1 VALLGLGCATSMTN
15 VAAPSTTGP
24 PGAADLTYQLLQG
37 RFDSADQARSSPG
50 YPAIQLVACAA
61 EVPGFGSRVLYV
73 EEARL
78 DALGAPFRQRIYVLE
93 PCEPV
98 ESAAVSRVFDLQ
110 DPGAAVGACARGR
123 APRFARDELIERVG
137 CVVALHAE
145 GGVLRGTTSGR
156 GCPTTQGGATYATS
170 EMMVDAVS
178 LRSWEHGF
186 DASGAQR
193 WGTDAG
199 PYVFVRRTP
208 PPLAEAIRREGS
220 ARGPVDQG
228 QPALQSGPQVTDLR

>member
-1 VALLGLGCATSMTN
+1 VALLGLGCATSTTQ
-15 VAAPSTTGP
+15 VAAPSP
-24 PGAADLTYQLLQG
+24 AASAGAADLTYQLMQG

-50 YPAIQLVACAA
+50 YVAIQLVACAA
-61 EVPGFGSRVLYV
+61 EVAGFGSRVLYV
-73 EEARL
+73 EQARI
-78 DALGAPFRQRIYVLE
+78 DALGAPFRQRVYVLE
-93 PCEPV
+93 PGEPV
-98 ESAAVSRVFDLQ
+98 ESTAVSRVFELE
-110 DPGAAVGACARGR
+110 DPGAAVGACSRSR
-123 APRFARDELIERVG
+123 APRFTRDGLIERVG

-156 GCPTTQGGATYATS
+156 GCPSTQGGATYATS

-186 DASGAQR
+186 DASGTQR

-208 PPLAEAIRREGS
+208 PPQAEPVRREGS
-220 ARGPVDQG
+220 ARGAADQ
-228 QPALQSGPQVTDLR
+228 PPQVTDLR